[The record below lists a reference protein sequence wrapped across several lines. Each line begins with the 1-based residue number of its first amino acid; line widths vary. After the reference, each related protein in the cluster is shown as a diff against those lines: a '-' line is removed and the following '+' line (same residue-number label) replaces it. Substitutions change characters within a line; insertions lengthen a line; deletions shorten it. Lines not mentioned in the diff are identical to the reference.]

1 MLIKGKEILM
11 GEIRVLPLY
20 PPPKGEPC
28 PNEISIELVLILA
41 FLSVG
46 YSGKKI
52 FDFFD
57 SPFGGGV
64 RGRILIPIL
73 QRAMK
78 TEFIALDEVA
88 KTININS
95 PRLGDEFNPF
105 SIPQNDFNT

>member
-1 MLIKGKEILM
+1 MLIKGKEILL

-73 QRAMK
+73 QRTTK
-78 TEFIALDEVA
+78 TESIALDEVA
-88 KTININS
+88 KTINFNS
-95 PRLGDEFNPF
+95 SSTWGRIQP
-105 SIPQNDFNT
+105 IFNTAKRF